1 MPQIA
6 KGLLG
11 DMAAG
16 RKVTSCL
23 SWASLAALV
32 SPTLADP
39 ASREIERRVE
49 AGERVT
55 VNEIRRAFA

>member
-1 MPQIA
+1 M
-6 KGLLG
+6 
-11 DMAAG
+11 
-16 RKVTSCL
+16 SCL
-23 SWASLAALV
+23 SWASLAALA
-32 SPTLADP
+32 SPTLADA